1 MVAGVEEVSP
11 MADVGYALLLI
22 GGFALLVATL
32 RGLAQL

>member
-1 MVAGVEEVSP
+1 MRRSTS

-22 GGFALLVATL
+22 GGFAVLVAML